1 MAFIYQAINQKNG
14 KSYIGQTTYKKL
26 RSRISTHIHYALHGG
41 NNLPFCNAIRKY
53 GRDAFDWIVLEEC
66 SKEVRSA
73 REIYWIDKIKP
84 EYNVTL
90 GGDGGTL
97 GHPCSDKTRDKISKA
112 VAKSVIN
119 LDTEEVFDS
128 LQDAA
133 NFTGVSVSMIS
144 MACSGKRKTAGSY
157 RWKLIDK

>member
-1 MAFIYQAINQKNG
+1 VAFIYQAVNKENG

-53 GRDAFDWIVLEEC
+53 GRDAFDWIILEEC
-66 SKEVRSA
+66 SKEDRGV

-90 GGDGGTL
+90 GGDGGSY
-97 GHPCSDKTRDKISKA
+97 GIPCSEETRKKISKA

-128 LQDAA
+128 LQEAA
-133 NFTGVSVSMIS
+133 DFAGVSVSMIS
-144 MACSGKRKTAGSY
+144 MACSGRRKTAGGY
-157 RWKLIDK
+157 QWTLK